1 MTLYFYELDRTY
13 AFLNGTGIKIRKCE
27 AKERPKTYVP
37 LNEKFFPNYAYS
49 VRKEEIG
56 EVLNGSTVIL
66 EKPDF
71 ELAKI
76 IFMKRLKL
84 EIQKKEKEL
93 ERLEKIYDAVLESE
107 EK

>member
-1 MTLYFYELDRTY
+1 MTLYFYELNRTY
-13 AFLNGTGIKIRKCE
+13 AFMNGTGIKIQKCE

-37 LNEKFFPNYAYS
+37 LNEKYFPNYAYS
-49 VRKEEIG
+49 VRKKEIG
-56 EVLNGSTVIL
+56 GVLGGSTVIL

-71 ELAKI
+71 ELAKTT
-76 IFMKRLKL
+76 FMKRLEF
-84 EIQKKEKEL
+84 EIRNKKKEL

>member
-1 MTLYFYELDRTY
+1 M
-13 AFLNGTGIKIRKCE
+13 NGTGIKIQKCE

-37 LNEKFFPNYAYS
+37 LNERFFPNYEIS
-49 VRKEEIG
+49 IRKEETG

-71 ELAKI
+71 ELAKA
-76 IFMKRLKL
+76 IFMKRLEL
-84 EIQKKEKEL
+84 ETRNKKNEL
-93 ERLEKIYDAVLESE
+93 ERLEKIYDAVLKSE